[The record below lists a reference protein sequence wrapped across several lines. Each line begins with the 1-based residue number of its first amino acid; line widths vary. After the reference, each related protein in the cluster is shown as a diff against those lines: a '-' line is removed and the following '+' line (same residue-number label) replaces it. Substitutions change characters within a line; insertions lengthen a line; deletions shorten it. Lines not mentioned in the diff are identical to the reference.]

1 MEHFVVLYTLQH
13 NVYLS
18 LLCSTHNTN
27 SLSIVIAKNKTTT
40 KIVTLHSRG
49 YPPVPPPRINTSQ
62 RLRNEVRKSNI
73 TFHLIYQ
80 IVNQLSLF
88 GTKTT
93 SDRTYWASTYCTFM
107 ICGWDEILGGTEC
120 ENLIYH
126 HKLWGPKQPKIGH
139 VEHQFTPLH
148 LYIHGLWLRWNLGGT
163 EWKNLTFHHVNHL
176 SLSFKFAHLATSSIT
191 GAFSLHQS
199 ISLSLSRSCHLL
211 HHPNHTIILLL
222 ICNYST
228 R

>member
-1 MEHFVVLYTLQH
+1 MRCNQTPCIKGMLMEHFVVSYTLQH

-18 LLCSTHNTN
+18 LLCSTHNNTN

-62 RLRNEVRKSNI
+62 RLRNEVKKSNI

-80 IVNQLSLF
+80 IVNRLSLF

-107 ICGWDEILGGTEC
+107 ICGWDEILGGTEVAGWA
-120 ENLIYH
+120 NL
-126 HKLWGPKQPKIGH
+126 K
-139 VEHQFTPLH
+139 ER
-148 LYIHGLWLRWNLGGT
+148 LRWFTWWNVRF
-163 EWKNLTFHHVNHL
+163 FHSVPPKFHL
-176 SLSFKFAHLATSSIT
+176 SHKPWMYRWSGVNWCSICPIL
-191 GAFSLHQS
+191 GCFGPQSLWSYIRFSHS
-199 ISLSLSRSCHLL
+199 GC
-211 HHPNHTIILLL
+211 
-222 ICNYST
+222 
-228 R
+228 